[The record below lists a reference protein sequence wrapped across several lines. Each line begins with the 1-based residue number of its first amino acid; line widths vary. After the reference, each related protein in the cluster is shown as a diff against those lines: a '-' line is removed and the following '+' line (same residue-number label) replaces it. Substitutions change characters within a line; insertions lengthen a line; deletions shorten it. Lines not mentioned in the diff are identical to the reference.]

1 MEFHSNELKRL
12 GDSGLHLN
20 MDCCES
26 NEKDLALSE
35 NFQHSRNTAISLIS
49 AMESKKNRLRVPDQI
64 RGLAIL

>member
-1 MEFHSNELKRL
+1 MEFQSNELKRL

-49 AMESKKNRLRVPDQI
+49 AME
-64 RGLAIL
+64 